1 MGIIVGN
8 MAIWL
13 GIPIAM
19 VEILTFTLNF
29 MTLKDHKNVIF
40 KKLPNKL

>member
-1 MGIIVGN
+1 MGN